1 MTERWNVNV
10 KKGKFNPVVIKVII
24 LLGQVILIFFI
35 MVSCVGGVMVVL
47 GLEYALEKI
56 STSRS
61 MMQWKVWQE

>member
-1 MTERWNVNV
+1 MTERWNVMV
-10 KKGKFNPVVIKVII
+10 YKVRFNPVLKKVIT

-61 MMQWKVWQE
+61 ITQWKVWQE